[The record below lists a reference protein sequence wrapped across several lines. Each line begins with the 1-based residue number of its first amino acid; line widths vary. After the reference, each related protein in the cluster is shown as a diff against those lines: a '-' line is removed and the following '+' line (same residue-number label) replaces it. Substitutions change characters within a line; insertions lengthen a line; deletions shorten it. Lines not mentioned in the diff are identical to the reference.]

1 MQMLPFQSCFV
12 LRLLKFLYLLLL
24 FLCCFTWYIVL
35 VHVHNQLIELT
46 ITGLLV
52 GLLLAT
58 VVGLNHETGGVLGI
72 VSGCKET
79 FVQDGRKHFE
89 EAVNRN
95 AELCFRVDFV
105 HILTTR
111 ATGSTVGHFSK
122 PVKRLGSLV
131 ILEPFSC
138 CVVVIF
144 RKLNLGSVVPWGYL

>member
-1 MQMLPFQSCFV
+1 
-12 LRLLKFLYLLLL
+12 
-24 FLCCFTWYIVL
+24 VL

-89 EAVNRN
+89 EAINRN
-95 AELCFRVDFV
+95 AELCFRVDSASVRSRHGIGRPSIILV

-144 RKLNLGSVVPWGYL
+144 RKLNLGSVVPWGAL